1 MIEIVEPFHPVTFL
15 TEGIYTYCEIK
26 NVRNIIP
33 HFNRYSIECYPNSE
47 PVHTYLNI
55 DTLYHDAFSHWV
67 FESAIYLPLF
77 LKLKKIYPG
86 LKLYSRGYKMYKK
99 LFYDFFDIRETDIVY
114 QLEPSNLCIFP
125 KPISS
130 LNVNMIDETWKI
142 QVDYFFKQLNVG
154 HFEKDISL
162 LMMPRQK
169 KENYKNNERYYNT
182 IDIENL
188 IQKNG
193 VLLHTDEII
202 DLKDQITPLHLSK
215 NVILTGGSPYFVNGL
230 FCQDT
235 TLVVLD
241 DFMVHQMNEHIKL
254 KFIHEKI
261 CEKNKVYMV
270 QNKNNTFFYDDIK
283 AYLTSPFI

>member
-15 TEGIYTYCEIK
+15 TEGIYTYCEI
-26 NVRNIIP
+26 
-33 HFNRYSIECYPNSE
+33 
-47 PVHTYLNI
+47 
-55 DTLYHDAFSHWV
+55 
-67 FESAIYLPLF
+67 
-77 LKLKKIYPG
+77 
-86 LKLYSRGYKMYKK
+86 
-99 LFYDFFDIRETDIVY
+99 
-114 QLEPSNLCIFP
+114 
-125 KPISS
+125 
-130 LNVNMIDETWKI
+130 
-142 QVDYFFKQLNVG
+142 
-154 HFEKDISL
+154 
-162 LMMPRQK
+162 
-169 KENYKNNERYYNT
+169 
-182 IDIENL
+182 
-188 IQKNG
+188 KNG

-283 AYLTSPFI
+283 AFLT